1 MWSPQV
7 LPQILD
13 DLIRKALAEDIG
25 AGDVTTGAALR
36 GDETGLARAEAKAEL
51 VVAGIAVF
59 GEVFRTL
66 NPSLT
71 FMPRKGDG
79 EKAIKGEILAEI
91 SGSLASILTAER
103 VALNLLQRMCGIATL
118 TRRYVDEIAGMHA
131 KILDTR
137 KTAPGLRILDKY
149 AVRAGGGC
157 NHRFALYDGVL
168 IKDNHIAAAG
178 GIGEAVRRVRGWV
191 PHTLKI
197 EVEVKNEAE
206 LEEALIAGADA
217 ILLDNMGLPE
227 MAAAVKRVAGR
238 IPLEASG
245 NMTLERV
252 REVAATGVDLI
263 SVGALTHSAAAADI
277 SLHVVQVERRTDP
290 KT

>member
-1 MWSPQV
+1 MWPRH
-7 LPQILD
+7 LLTE
-13 DLIRKALAEDIG
+13 LIRNALAEDVG

-36 GDETGLARAEAKAEL
+36 GNETGIARATAKEDL
-51 VVAGIAVF
+51 VVAGIEVF

-66 NPSLT
+66 DHTLNVT
-71 FMPRKGDG
+71 VHRQDG
-79 EKAIKGEILAEI
+79 EKAGRGDLLAEI
-91 SGSLASILTAER
+91 SGNLAAVLTAER

-118 TRRYVDEIAGMHA
+118 TRRYVEAVGEMRA

-149 AVRAGGGC
+149 AVRAGGGL

-178 GIGEAVRRVRGWV
+178 GIGEAVRRVRARV

-197 EVEVKNEAE
+197 EVEVKNGTE
-206 LEEALIAGADA
+206 LEEALAAGADSV
-217 ILLDNMGLPE
+217 LLDNMGLPE

-238 IPLEASG
+238 ILLEASG

-277 SLHVVQVERRTDP
+277 SLNVICEG
-290 KT
+290 K

>member
-1 MWSPQV
+1 ME
-7 LPQILD
+7 
-13 DLIRKALAEDIG
+13 LIGTALAEDVG
-25 AGDVTTGAALR
+25 MGDVTTGAALR
-36 GDETGLARAEAKAEL
+36 GDETGLARATAKAEL
-51 VVAGIAVF
+51 VVAGIEVF

-66 NPSLT
+66 DPALVFT
-71 FMPRKGDG
+71 ARKRDG
-79 EKAIKGEILAEI
+79 EKAERGELLAEI

-118 TRRYVDEIAGMHA
+118 TRRYVDEIAGMRA

-178 GIGEAVRRVRGWV
+178 GIGPAVLRVRGRV
-191 PHTLKI
+191 PHTFRI
-197 EVEVKNEAE
+197 EVEVKNMVE
-206 LEEALIAGADA
+206 LEEALVAGADSV
-217 ILLDNMGLPE
+217 LLDNMGLSE
-227 MAAAVKRVAGR
+227 MAAAVMLVGGK

-252 REVAATGVDLI
+252 REVASTGVDLI

-277 SLHVVQVERRTDP
+277 SLNVAQVE
-290 KT
+290 

>member
-1 MWSPQV
+1 
-7 LPQILD
+7 
-13 DLIRKALAEDIG
+13 LIRNALAEDVG
-25 AGDVTTGAALR
+25 AGDVTTGAALL
-36 GDETGLARAEAKAEL
+36 GDETGLARATAKAEL
-51 VVAGIAVF
+51 IVAGIEVF

-66 NPSLT
+66 DPVLSFT
-71 FMPRKGDG
+71 PRKRDG
-79 EKAIKGEILAEI
+79 EKAGKGDLLAEI
-91 SGSLASILTAER
+91 EGSLASILTAER

-118 TRRYVDEIAGMHA
+118 TRRYVDEIAGTEA

-178 GIGEAVRRVRGWV
+178 GIGPAVRRVRERV
-191 PHTLKI
+191 PHTFRI
-197 EVEVKNEAE
+197 EVEVKNMAE
-206 LEEALIAGADA
+206 LEEALIAGADSV
-217 ILLDNMGLPE
+217 LLDNMGLPE
-227 MAAAVKRVAGR
+227 MAAAVTRVGR
-238 IPLEASG
+238 KIPVEASG

-252 REVAATGVDLI
+252 REVASTGVDLI

-277 SLHVVQVERRTDP
+277 SLNVVQV
-290 KT
+290 K

>member
-1 MWSPQV
+1 
-7 LPQILD
+7 
-13 DLIRKALAEDIG
+13 LIRNALAEDVG
-25 AGDVTTGAALR
+25 AGDVTSGAALR
-36 GDETGLARAEAKAEL
+36 GDETGLARATAKAEL
-51 VVAGIAVF
+51 VVAGIEVF

-66 NPSLT
+66 DPALVFT
-71 FMPRKGDG
+71 ARKRDG
-79 EKAIKGEILAEI
+79 EKAGKGDLLAEI

-118 TRRYVDEIAGMHA
+118 TRRYVDEIAGTRA

-178 GIGEAVRRVRGWV
+178 GIGPAVLRVRGRIS
-191 PHTLKI
+191 HTFRI
-197 EVEVKNEAE
+197 EVEVKNLAE
-206 LEEALIAGADA
+206 LEEALAAGADSV
-217 ILLDNMGLPE
+217 LLDNMGLSE
-227 MAAAVKRVAGR
+227 MIAAVTRVGGK
-238 IPLEASG
+238 IPVEASG

-252 REVAATGVDLI
+252 REVASTGVDLI

-277 SLHVVQVERRTDP
+277 SLNVTHAE
-290 KT
+290 

>member
-1 MWSPQV
+1 MWSPQA
-7 LPQILD
+7 LNE
-13 DLIRKALAEDIG
+13 LIRRALAEDIG
-25 AGDVTTGAALR
+25 PGDITTGAALC
-36 GDETGLARAEAKAEL
+36 GDETGRALATAKSDL
-51 VVAGIAVF
+51 VVAGIEVF

-66 NPSLT
+66 DRTLT
-71 FMPRKGDG
+71 FNPQKSDG
-79 EKAIKGEILAEI
+79 EKAAKGDILAEI

-118 TRRYVDEIAGMHA
+118 TRRYVDEIAGTNA

-149 AVRAGGGC
+149 AVRAGGGS

-178 GIGEAVRRVRGWV
+178 GIEEAVRRVRAHV

-197 EVEVKNEAE
+197 EVEVRNLRE
-206 LEEALIAGADA
+206 LEEALVAGADA
-217 ILLDNMGLPE
+217 VLLDNLGIPE
-227 MAAAVKRVAGR
+227 MGAAVKRIAGQ

-252 REVAATGVDLI
+252 REVAEMGVDLI
-263 SVGALTHSAAAADI
+263 SVGALTHSVMAADI
-277 SLHVVQVERRTDP
+277 SLNVVQVERGTE
-290 KT
+290 

>member
-1 MWSPQV
+1 MWPRHV
-7 LPQILD
+7 LTE
-13 DLIRKALAEDIG
+13 LIRNALAEDVG
-25 AGDVTTGAALR
+25 MGDVTTGAALR
-36 GDETGLARAEAKAEL
+36 GDETGLARATAKAEL
-51 VVAGIAVF
+51 VVAGIEVF
-59 GEVFRTL
+59 GEVFQTL
-66 NPSLT
+66 DPTLT
-71 FMPRKGDG
+71 FTVHRQDG
-79 EKAIKGEILAEI
+79 EKAGEGDFLAEI
-91 SGSLASILTAER
+91 SGNLASILTAER

-118 TRRYVDEIAGMHA
+118 TRRYVDEIAGTQA

-178 GIGEAVRRVRGWV
+178 GIGPVIRRVRDRI

-197 EVEVKNEAE
+197 EVEVKSMAE
-206 LEEALIAGADA
+206 LEEALAAGADS
-217 ILLDNMGLPE
+217 ILLDNMGLSE
-227 MAAAVKRVAGR
+227 MAAAVTRVGGR

-252 REVAATGVDLI
+252 REVASTGVDLI

-277 SLHVVQVERRTDP
+277 SLNVVHVE
-290 KT
+290 

>member
-1 MWSPQV
+1 LEELIMWPRHV
-7 LPQILD
+7 LTE
-13 DLIRKALAEDIG
+13 LIRNALAEDVG
-25 AGDVTTGAALR
+25 TGDVTTGAVLR
-36 GDETGLARAEAKAEL
+36 GDETGLARATAKAEL
-51 VVAGIAVF
+51 VVAGIEVF

-66 NPSLT
+66 DPALVFT
-71 FMPRKGDG
+71 ARKRDG
-79 EKAIKGEILAEI
+79 EKAERGEFLAEI

-118 TRRYVDEIAGMHA
+118 TRRYVDEIAGMRA

-168 IKDNHIAAAG
+168 IKDNHITAAG
-178 GIGEAVRRVRGWV
+178 GIGPAVRRVRDRV
-191 PHTLKI
+191 PHTFRI
-197 EVEVKNEAE
+197 EVEVKNMAE
-206 LEEALIAGADA
+206 LEEALIAGADSV
-217 ILLDNMGLPE
+217 LLDNMGLAE
-227 MAAAVKRVAGR
+227 MAAAVMRVGGK

-252 REVAATGVDLI
+252 REVASTGVDLI

-277 SLHVVQVERRTDP
+277 SLNVVQVE
-290 KT
+290 

>member
-7 LPQILD
+7 LEE
-13 DLIRKALAEDIG
+13 LIRKALAEDIG
-25 AGDVTTGAALR
+25 AGDVTTGSALR
-36 GDETGLARAEAKAEL
+36 GDEAGLARAEAKTEL

-66 NPSLT
+66 DPVLT
-71 FMPRKGDG
+71 FMPLKRDG
-79 EKAIKGEILAEI
+79 EKAVNGEILAEI
-91 SGSLASILTAER
+91 SGSLSSILTAER

-118 TRRYVDEIAGMHA
+118 TRRYVDEIAGMRA

-168 IKDNHIAAAG
+168 IKDNHITAAG
-178 GIGEAVRRVRGWV
+178 GIGEAVRRVRGRV

-197 EVEVKNEAE
+197 EVEVRNLAE
-206 LEEALIAGADA
+206 LEEALAAGADSV
-217 ILLDNMGLPE
+217 LLDNMGLPE

-245 NMTLERV
+245 KMTLERV
-252 REVAATGVDLI
+252 REVAATDVDLI

-277 SLHVVQVERRTDP
+277 SLNVVQVERGAE
-290 KT
+290 